1 MTQDE
6 LKLEL
11 KAHEVM
17 LLSCYILLGIQ
28 ELQFLSWNPTGK
40 FPHKKQSSYVSIA
53 SGYKKM

>member
-11 KAHEVM
+11 KVHEVM

-28 ELQFLSWNPTGK
+28 ELQFLS
-40 FPHKKQSSYVSIA
+40 
-53 SGYKKM
+53 